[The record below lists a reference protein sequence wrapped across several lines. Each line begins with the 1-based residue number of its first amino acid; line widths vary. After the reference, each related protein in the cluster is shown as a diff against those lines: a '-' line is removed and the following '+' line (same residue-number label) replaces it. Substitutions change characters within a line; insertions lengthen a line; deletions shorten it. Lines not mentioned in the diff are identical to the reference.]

1 MASSK
6 AKVGV
11 NMETNAVKES
21 KSSPGGSAGETSPS
35 PSPSER
41 VRSLDD
47 LDTIA
52 TVGEAPAGAP
62 ADLFSSCTF
71 CSPS

>member
-11 NMETNAVKES
+11 NMETNVAKEN
-21 KSSPGGSAGETSPS
+21 KSSAGSSAGETSPNI
-35 PSPSER
+35 R
-41 VRSLDD
+41 IYSLDD

-52 TVGEAPAGAP
+52 TVGEALTGAGS
-62 ADLFSSCTF
+62 DKL
-71 CSPS
+71 

>member
-11 NMETNAVKES
+11 NMETNAVKEN
-21 KSSPGGSAGETSPS
+21 KSSAGSSAEETSPS
-35 PSPSER
+35 PN
-41 VRSLDD
+41 VRIYSLDD

-52 TVGEAPAGAP
+52 TVGEALTGA
-62 ADLFSSCTF
+62 SSDKL
-71 CSPS
+71 

>member
-11 NMETNAVKES
+11 NMETNAKEN
-21 KSSPGGSAGETSPS
+21 KSSAGSSAGETSPS
-35 PSPSER
+35 PN
-41 VRSLDD
+41 VRIYSLDD

-52 TVGEAPAGAP
+52 TVGEALTGA
-62 ADLFSSCTF
+62 
-71 CSPS
+71 SPDKL